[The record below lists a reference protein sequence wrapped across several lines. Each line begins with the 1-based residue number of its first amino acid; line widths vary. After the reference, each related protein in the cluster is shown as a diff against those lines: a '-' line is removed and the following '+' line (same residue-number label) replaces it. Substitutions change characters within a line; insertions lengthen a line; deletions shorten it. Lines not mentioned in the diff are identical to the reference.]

1 MAAKVAGGPNM
12 GVRLIINE
20 LKWQDYKT
28 FKHISPSTLNTWID
42 HTGPVPWW
50 SDAVL
55 CRVERGYEPGHTNRG
70 RKGIFVSAS

>member
-12 GVRLIINE
+12 GVQLIVNE

-42 HTGPVPWW
+42 RPAQSHGGQMP
-50 SDAVL
+50 
-55 CRVERGYEPGHTNRG
+55 C
-70 RKGIFVSAS
+70 SAELKEVMSLVIQMEE